1 MSLKGAENM
10 TNINR
15 SNIIFMMIAACV
27 CFALGSIPAGAQT
40 LKVVHPANHGESLP
54 RSSFDGSAVPVYGP
68 TRTPNLPLPLQS
80 KSENNGGSET
90 KPVAALQTG
99 SIQRM
104 SVSVGTDFDG
114 MRLPDGSYGPS
125 DNNLAVGPNHIVQT
139 VSNLYTIYSKSGT
152 PLLGPNSLT
161 SLWGG
166 LGGPCAANNGGTPAV
181 QYDRAA
187 DRWIITQMASL
198 SDVHAECIAV
208 SKTGDPTG
216 AYDLYSY
223 SFASNLNDHPK
234 FGVWPTAT
242 NSAYLAAYNLFA
254 NGSSFSGAEICAY
267 DRAGMLAGAANPIGL
282 CFTGVNGAS
291 YLPADLEGATPPLD
305 GTPAY
310 FADLYSTDG
319 SLGMYQMYFNFATAA
334 ATLSPFSNIQ
344 VDSFSPAS
352 SVPQPG
358 TNVLLDSLSDRLT
371 YRLGFRMYGDHESMV
386 VTHSVS
392 VDGTAGVRWYEL
404 RAPVST
410 TGSFSLFQQGTLAP
424 GDGIHRWMGSAA
436 IDSAGDIAL
445 GYSASGSILYPSL
458 RYTGRTP
465 ADPAGTMEIEA
476 GNVNGV
482 GAPATYTRWS
492 DYSSVH
498 LDPADD
504 CTFWFVNQNS
514 GSNTRIGTFKF
525 SECVQPQVSAVLF
538 SLTDTDGTTGNSAA
552 KAASAVVSNSAP
564 LSAANL
570 GPTSVGVFRSG
581 FYWLEDVD
589 GNQQFNQPP
598 DQAFAF
604 GGVPG
609 DIPITGDWN
618 GDGRTKVG
626 VYRPSNGLF
635 ILDTNGDQQ
644 FDAGD
649 AVYNL
654 GVGIDPTDKPV
665 VGDWNGD
672 GRTKVGLFRQGFF
685 WILDTN
691 GNGTFEQ
698 GVDATYAFG
707 GVAGDIP
714 VVGDWTGTGTSKIGL
729 FRLGFYWILDANGN
743 GSLDNVNGA
752 GGDLAFAYGGIAGDV
767 PLVGDWNGSGT
778 SKVGVF
784 RQGFFWVLDANGN
797 HTFDGTGPGLDLAF
811 AFGGISGDKP
821 VVGKWSLGD
830 NHRDQRNA
838 AKRFDQHDVRG
849 ASYSDVNGFNRE
861 PAGRGASD
869 VRRTNL
875 GSQRNLRWRR
885 DYGYGND
892 QCFRYSDV
900 AYLHGQRYGRTLFGD
915 GIGAPG
921 GNSRR
926 FLADEYSGR
935 CVASHRGGRVGEER

>member
-1 MSLKGAENM
+1 M

-15 SNIIFMMIAACV
+15 SNIIFTIIAACF
-27 CFALGSIPAGAQT
+27 CFGLGSIPASAQT
-40 LKVVHPANHGESLP
+40 LRVVQSSNHVESLP
-54 RSSFDGSAVPVYGP
+54 LTSFNQSGAPGPV
-68 TRTPNLPLPLQS
+68 RTPNLPLPLQS
-80 KSENNGGSET
+80 AGSASRPNGASPSGA
-90 KPVAALQTG
+90 PMNVA
-99 SIQRM
+99 
-104 SVSVGTDFDG
+104 VGNDFDG
-114 MRLPDGSYGPS
+114 MRLPDGYSPS

-139 VSNLYTIYSKSGT
+139 VDNLYTIYSKSGT

-166 LGGPCAANNGGTPAV
+166 LGGTCAANSGGAPTV

-198 SDVHAECIAV
+198 PDVHAECIAV

-216 AYDLYSY
+216 SYYLYSY
-223 SFASNLNDHPK
+223 SFESNLNDHPK

-282 CFTGVNGAS
+282 CFTGINGAS

-310 FADLYSTDG
+310 FADLYSTGG
-319 SLGMYQMYFNFATAA
+319 SLGMYAMYFNFASGTAA
-334 ATLSPFSNIQ
+334 LSPFSNIP

-352 SVPQPG
+352 AVPQPG

-410 TGSFSLFQQGTLAP
+410 IGSFTVFQQGTLAP

-465 ADPAGTMEIEA
+465 ADPASTMALEA
-476 GNVNGV
+476 SSVNGV
-482 GAPATYTRWS
+482 GAAATYAGWS
-492 DYSSVH
+492 DYSTVH
-498 LDPADD
+498 LDPGDD

-514 GSNTRIGTFKF
+514 GPNTRIGTFKF
-525 SECVQPQVSAVLF
+525 SECVQPQVSAVVSS
-538 SLTDTDGTTGNSAA
+538 SLTDGAGVTGNAMA
-552 KAASAVVSNSAP
+552 KGAASTVSSNSSP
-564 LSAANL
+564 LSAANI
-570 GPTSVGVFRSG
+570 GPSSVGIFRSG

-604 GGVPG
+604 GGIAG

-635 ILDTNGDQQ
+635 ILDTNGNQQ

-654 GVGIDPTDKPV
+654 GVGSQAGDRPV

-691 GNGTFEQ
+691 GNGVFEQ

-707 GVAGDIP
+707 GVAGDVP

-729 FRLGFYWILDANGN
+729 FRQGFYWILDANGN
-743 GSLDNVNGA
+743 GSLDNINGS
-752 GGDLAFAYGGIAGDV
+752 GGDQAFAYGGIAGDV
-767 PLVGDWNGSGT
+767 PVVGDWNGRRHQQSG
-778 SKVGVF
+778 SFPVWLFLGPR
-784 RQGFFWVLDANGN
+784 RQRQSPHLTGLGRDKILPLLLEEFPVTCRWSANGPRLR
-797 HTFDGTGPGLDLAF
+797 HLRQSPRRA
-811 AFGGISGDKP
+811 ARHKP
-821 VVGKWSLGD
+821 
-830 NHRDQRNA
+830 
-838 AKRFDQHDVRG
+838 
-849 ASYSDVNGFNRE
+849 
-861 PAGRGASD
+861 
-869 VRRTNL
+869 
-875 GSQRNLRWRR
+875 LRSTR
-885 DYGYGND
+885 
-892 QCFRYSDV
+892 
-900 AYLHGQRYGRTLFGD
+900 
-915 GIGAPG
+915 P
-921 GNSRR
+921 SRR
-926 FLADEYSGR
+926 LLLR
-935 CVASHRGGRVGEER
+935 R